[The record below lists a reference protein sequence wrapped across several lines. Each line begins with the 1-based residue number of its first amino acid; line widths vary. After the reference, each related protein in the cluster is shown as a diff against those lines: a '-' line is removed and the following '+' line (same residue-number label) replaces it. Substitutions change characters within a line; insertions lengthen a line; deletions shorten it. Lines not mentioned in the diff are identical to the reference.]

1 MAALMTQNCQNGW
14 KWPGCQAS
22 GQELG
27 RSRAQQGFYNG
38 HMDFSKLPLTF
49 EGKVEERHLDFL
61 GHMNVMWYT
70 HFFDR
75 ATWNWYNSFGFGHE
89 YHSKSGNGSFALE
102 AHTRYLAELRVGDE
116 FKIYSRAVKRSEKL
130 FLMMHFMTRARDGEL
145 AATIELLGIHIDL
158 ATRRSS
164 PLPAATAALWD
175 AQIAIGEQAGWE
187 PPLSGAI
194 KI

>member
-1 MAALMTQNCQNGW
+1 
-14 KWPGCQAS
+14 
-22 GQELG
+22 
-27 RSRAQQGFYNG
+27 
-38 HMDFSKLPLTF
+38 
-49 EGKVEERHLDFL
+49 
-61 GHMNVMWYT
+61 
-70 HFFDR
+70 
-75 ATWNWYNSFGFGHE
+75 
-89 YHSKSGNGSFALE
+89 
-102 AHTRYLAELRVGDE
+102 
-116 FKIYSRAVKRSEKL
+116 
-130 FLMMHFMTRARDGEL
+130 MMHFMTRAHDGEL